1 MKNITKTFPGV
12 KALDNVNLQVEEGE
26 IHALVGENGA
36 GKSTLMNV
44 LSGIYPYGT
53 YEGEGATYQIW
64 LEDSKSIAEKV
75 KLIKKYKLAGVA
87 EWKLGFENSGIWSVI
102 TENLS

>member
-1 MKNITKTFPGV
+1 MDQAQQTIS
-12 KALDNVNLQVEEGE
+12 
-26 IHALVGENGA
+26 ENGA
-36 GKSTLMNV
+36 ETYWDKKTSQN
-44 LSGIYPYGT
+44 YGT
-53 YEGEGATYQIW
+53 YEGDGATYQIW